1 MASILKVDQLQGI
14 ATAKTITVTVGASAT
29 QSLEQGLA
37 KAWCVLDGAASTPAF
52 DDSFNCASVA
62 DGGTGDY
69 VITYTSNMASAS
81 HSTPMGVLDTAVTVR
96 CNEGR
101 TSSTVQIQPLNTSN
115 SPVDEDG
122 ISMTAHGDSA

>member
-1 MASILKVDQLQGI
+1 MASELRVNTLKDASGNNSI
-14 ATAKTITVTVGASAT
+14 ATSFVANGRS
-29 QSLEQGLA
+29 
-37 KAWCVLDGAASTPAF
+37 KAGGVLDGAASTPAF

-81 HSTPMGVLDTAVTVR
+81 HSTPMGILDTAVTVR

-115 SPVDEDG
+115 SAVDEDG
-122 ISMTAHGDSA
+122 ISMTAHGDLA